1 MLMTKPYPSAAVIA
15 LLCSVTCFAMVDGLG
30 KYLVESY
37 SVAQI
42 AWARNFFFLIAL
54 VPLTPPRLWPLMV
67 RTGRPWAIIGRSV
80 LPLATT
86 ALVIVGIRHIPL
98 ADATAILFVAPLVMT
113 ALSVPLLG
121 ERVGIHRWMAVVV
134 GFVGVLVITRP
145 GYGGFGL
152 SAAILVAGACLSAL
166 YQLLTRV
173 LRVTETPE
181 AMTFYTAFIGT
192 IVAAVALPFDWVW
205 PDLIGWGFLAASG
218 LVYGFGQFLL
228 VKAFS
233 EAEASLL
240 APFLYA
246 QILGAV
252 VIGYL
257 VFGDW
262 PDTVSMLGT
271 MIIIIAGLYV
281 AWREQVAAKREQKL
295 NAALSVAPR
304 K

>member
-1 MLMTKPYPSAAVIA
+1 MTKTYPSAAVIA

-30 KYLVESY
+30 KYLVDSY
-37 SVAQI
+37 PVAQI
-42 AWARNFFFLIAL
+42 AWARNFFFLLAL

-67 RTGRPWAIIGRSV
+67 KTHRPWAIIGRSV

-86 ALVIVGIRHIPL
+86 TLVIVGIRSIPL

-113 ALSVPLLG
+113 ALSVPLLR
-121 ERVGIHRWMAVVV
+121 ERVGIHRWIAVVV
-134 GFVGVLVITRP
+134 GFIGVLIITRP

-173 LRVTETPE
+173 LRATETPE
-181 AMTFYTAFIGT
+181 AMIFYTAFIGT
-192 IVAAVALPFDWVW
+192 LVAAVALPFDWVA
-205 PDLIGWGFLAASG
+205 PDLKGWIFLAASG
-218 LVYGFGQFLL
+218 LIYGLGQFLL

-246 QILGAV
+246 QILGAA

-262 PDTVSMLGT
+262 PDMVSILGT
-271 MIIIIAGLYV
+271 VIIIIAGLYV
-281 AWREQVAAKREQKL
+281 AWREQVAAKREQRLKI
-295 NAALSVAPR
+295 AIPITPS

>member
-1 MLMTKPYPSAAVIA
+1 MNKTYPSAAVIA

-30 KYLVESY
+30 KYLVGSY
-37 SVAQI
+37 PVAQI
-42 AWARNFFFLIAL
+42 AWARNFFFLLAL

-67 RTGRPWAIIGRSV
+67 KTHRPWAIIGRSV

-86 ALVIVGIRHIPL
+86 TLVIVGIRSIPL

-113 ALSVPLLG
+113 ALSVPLLR
-121 ERVGIHRWMAVVV
+121 ERVGIHRWIAVVV
-134 GFVGVLVITRP
+134 GFIGVLIITRP

-181 AMTFYTAFIGT
+181 AMTFYTALIGT
-192 IVAAVALPFDWVW
+192 LVAAIALPFDWVW
-205 PDLIGWGFLAASG
+205 PDLMGWGFLAASG
-218 LVYGFGQFLL
+218 LVYGLGQFLL

-246 QILGAV
+246 QIVGAA

-257 VFGDW
+257 VFDDW
-262 PDTVSMLGT
+262 PDMISMLGT
-271 MIIIIAGLYV
+271 MIVIVAGLYV
-281 AWREQVAAKREQKL
+281 AWREQIAAKREQRL
-295 NAALSVAPR
+295 HATLSATPQ

>member
-1 MLMTKPYPSAAVIA
+1 
-15 LLCSVTCFAMVDGLG
+15 MVDGLG
-30 KYLVESY
+30 KYLVDSY
-37 SVAQI
+37 PVAQI
-42 AWARNFFFLIAL
+42 AWARNFFFLLAL
-54 VPLTPPRLWPLMV
+54 IPLTPPRLWPLMV
-67 RTGRPWAIIGRSV
+67 KAHRPWAIIGRSV

-86 ALVIVGIRHIPL
+86 TLVIVGIRSIPL

-113 ALSVPLLG
+113 ALSVPLLR
-121 ERVGIHRWMAVVV
+121 ERVGIHRWIAVVV
-134 GFVGVLVITRP
+134 GFIGVLIITRP

-173 LRVTETPE
+173 LRSTETPE
-181 AMTFYTAFIGT
+181 AMIFYTALIGT
-192 IVAAVALPFDWVW
+192 LVAAVALPFDWVT
-205 PDLIGWGFLAASG
+205 PDLKGWGFLAASG
-218 LVYGFGQFLL
+218 LIYGLGQVLL

-246 QILGAV
+246 QILGAAL
-252 VIGYL
+252 IGYL

-262 PDTVSMLGT
+262 PDMVSILGT
-271 MIIIIAGLYV
+271 VIIIIAGLYV
-281 AWREQVAAKREQKL
+281 AWREQVAAKREHRLKT
-295 NAALSVAPR
+295 AIPGTS

>member
-1 MLMTKPYPSAAVIA
+1 MIKTYPSTAVIA

-30 KYLVESY
+30 KYLVDSY
-37 SVAQI
+37 PVAQI
-42 AWARNFFFLIAL
+42 AWARNFFFLLAL
-54 VPLTPPRLWPLMV
+54 IPLTPPRLWPLMV
-67 RTGRPWAIIGRSV
+67 KTHRPWAIIGRSV

-86 ALVIVGIRHIPL
+86 TLVIVGIRFIPL

-113 ALSVPLLG
+113 ALSVPLLR
-121 ERVGIHRWMAVVV
+121 ERVGIHRWIAVVV
-134 GFVGVLVITRP
+134 GFIGVLIITRP

-173 LRVTETPE
+173 LRSTETPE
-181 AMTFYTAFIGT
+181 AMIFYTALIGT
-192 IVAAVALPFDWVW
+192 LVAAVALPFDWVT
-205 PDLIGWGFLAASG
+205 PDLKGWGFLAASG
-218 LVYGFGQFLL
+218 LIYGLGQVLL

-246 QILGAV
+246 QILGAAL
-252 VIGYL
+252 IGYL

-262 PDTVSMLGT
+262 PDMVSILGT
-271 MIIIIAGLYV
+271 VIIIIAGLYV
-281 AWREQVAAKREQKL
+281 AWREQVAAKRGHRLKT
-295 NAALSVAPR
+295 AIPGTS

>member
-1 MLMTKPYPSAAVIA
+1 
-15 LLCSVTCFAMVDGLG
+15 MVDGLG
-30 KYLVESY
+30 KYLVDSY
-37 SVAQI
+37 PVAQI
-42 AWARNFFFLIAL
+42 AWARNFFFLLAL

-67 RTGRPWAIIGRSV
+67 KTHRPWAIIGRSV

-86 ALVIVGIRHIPL
+86 TLVIVGIRSIPL

-113 ALSVPLLG
+113 ALSVPLLR
-121 ERVGIHRWMAVVV
+121 ERVGIHRWIAVVV
-134 GFVGVLVITRP
+134 GFIGVLIITRP

-173 LRVTETPE
+173 LRATETPE
-181 AMTFYTAFIGT
+181 AMIFYTAFIGT
-192 IVAAVALPFDWVW
+192 LVAAVALPFDWVA
-205 PDLIGWGFLAASG
+205 PDLKGWIFLAASG
-218 LVYGFGQFLL
+218 LIYGLGQFLL

-246 QILGAV
+246 QILGAA

-262 PDTVSMLGT
+262 PDMVSILGT
-271 MIIIIAGLYV
+271 VIIIIAGLYV
-281 AWREQVAAKREQKL
+281 AWREQVAAKREQRLKI
-295 NAALSVAPR
+295 AIPITPS